1 MNEDLESN
9 TTPVQ
14 QMKKPLLRYEIVDL
28 SINSDKEITEDYNY
42 GKKDEVED
50 LETNLNFSLTYKPRT
65 VDTILIQR
73 KHAVNSIQQPPK
85 K

>member
-9 TTPVQ
+9 ITPVQ
-14 QMKKPLLRYEIVDL
+14 QMKKPLLRYEVVDL

-73 KHAVNSIQQPPK
+73 KHAVNSI
-85 K
+85 